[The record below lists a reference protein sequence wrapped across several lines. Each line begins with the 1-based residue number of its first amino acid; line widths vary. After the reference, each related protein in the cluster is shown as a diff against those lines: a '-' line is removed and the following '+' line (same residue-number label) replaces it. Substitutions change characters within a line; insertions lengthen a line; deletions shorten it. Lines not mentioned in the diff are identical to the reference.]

1 MAVGV
6 AVLGAAVL
14 VGAWNAGAALAPA
27 DWLECYLFLKSLLG
41 QACGGGE
48 IFVQLQIIRV
58 VVVCARTGRRR
69 DVTVMID

>member
-27 DWLECYLFLKSLLG
+27 DGSISPKLLAG
-41 QACGGGE
+41 KAGE
-48 IFVQLQIIRV
+48 SVGLSV
-58 VVVCARTGRRR
+58 
-69 DVTVMID
+69 